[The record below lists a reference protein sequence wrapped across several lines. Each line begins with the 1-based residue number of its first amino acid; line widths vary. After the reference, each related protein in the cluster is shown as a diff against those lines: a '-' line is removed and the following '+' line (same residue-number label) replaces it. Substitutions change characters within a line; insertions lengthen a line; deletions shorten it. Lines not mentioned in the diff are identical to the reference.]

1 MFVHM
6 LLGLLRGGEPHHGY
20 QLMSE
25 SNVAQCG
32 ARRIPHE
39 RRGFPR
45 GLRHLSSN
53 SSDR

>member
-6 LLGLLRGGEPHHGY
+6 LLGLLRDGDPHHGY

-25 SNVAQCG
+25 SNVAQDG
-32 ARRIPHE
+32 APRIPHE

-45 GLRHLSSN
+45 GLRHLASN